1 MEKMIPYGKLSK
13 KRKREEDRKKRNT
26 WNGLNPVTRRPENP
40 RAYNRKRTQTWDE
53 TDGLGLF
60 YC

>member
-26 WNGLNPVTRRPENP
+26 WNGLNPVTRVAGEEKKKYSRKVKHPE
-40 RAYNRKRTQTWDE
+40 RLDE
-53 TDGLGLF
+53 E
-60 YC
+60 